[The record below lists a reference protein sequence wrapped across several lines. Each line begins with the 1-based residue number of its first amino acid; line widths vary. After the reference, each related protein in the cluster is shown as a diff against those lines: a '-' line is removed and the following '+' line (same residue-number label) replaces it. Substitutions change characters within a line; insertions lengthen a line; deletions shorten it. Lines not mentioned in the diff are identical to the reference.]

1 MWEACGYYTKS
12 TIVHFLLEIK
22 GRVHVRE
29 MNPDSVY
36 KGEQQT
42 HQVTSC

>member
-22 GRVHVRE
+22 GREHVRE
-29 MNPDSVY
+29 MNPDSVN
-36 KGEQQT
+36 KGEP
-42 HQVTSC
+42 

>member
-1 MWEACGYYTKS
+1 MQEACGYYTKS

-22 GRVHVRE
+22 GRVRVRK
-29 MNPDSVY
+29 MNPDSIN

-42 HQVTSC
+42 PRVTSC